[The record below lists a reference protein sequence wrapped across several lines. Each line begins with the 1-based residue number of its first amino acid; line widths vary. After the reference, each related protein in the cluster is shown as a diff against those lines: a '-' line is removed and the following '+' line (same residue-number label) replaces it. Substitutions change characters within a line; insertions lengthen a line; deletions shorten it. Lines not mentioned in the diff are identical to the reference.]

1 MNNKKSIFL
10 LLILSIFIYSVSCGS
25 ASTPNANAIYQK
37 NCSGCHGKNGDG
49 KGSLA
54 SSMKI
59 KPTNFT
65 EGMFKYRSTPFGAP
79 PTDSDLEKVIKKG
92 LKGVEK
98 RNWEDKLTD
107 KEIDGLVNLIK
118 SFSPDIFKAAGN
130 PIKPPKFSDPDINR
144 GKELFLKK
152 GCVNCHG
159 PKGKGNGD
167 MADTLENYN
176 GTKAYPRNL
185 SNPINYRLGAEREE
199 IFMRISTGLNGTP
212 MFGFGDELYPEE
224 IEDIASYLVSLYK
237 EEEKSR

>member
-1 MNNKKSIFL
+1 MNNKKHIL
-10 LLILSIFIYSVSCGS
+10 LLLLYVFIYSVSCDS
-25 ASTPNANAIYQK
+25 ASPPDANAIYQK
-37 NCSGCHGKNGDG
+37 NCSDCHGKNGDG
-49 KGSLA
+49 RGPLA

-65 EGMFKYRSTPFGAP
+65 EGMFKYRSTLFGAP

-92 LKGVEK
+92 LKGVEM
-98 RNWEDKLTD
+98 RNWEDKLAD
-107 KEIDGLVNLIK
+107 KEIDGLINLIK
-118 SFSPDIFKAAGN
+118 SFSPDTFKAAGY

-159 PKGKGNGD
+159 PKGKGDGD

-176 GTKAYPRNL
+176 GTKAYPRDL
-185 SNPINYRLGAEREE
+185 SNHRNYRLGADREE

-237 EEEKSR
+237 DEGKNS